1 MIINASPIDELIQ
14 NKNPFAGHIVVRSS
28 QIWGKS
34 FPDVPS
40 INAHASD
47 AIFDA
52 VKKVSKGERETV
64 GITITAER
72 GVGKSHIISRV
83 RHGLQTKDNAFFIY
97 MGKYEN
103 LDQIKYEFL
112 QTVASSLRAH
122 GSQNV
127 MQWQEIAAAL
137 INEVREFNYT
147 PQQYING
154 IYPKWLIKYSTN
166 FIDTLTEIVLQKKP
180 EITNPYL
187 VKAILWTLSSV
198 HSNYAS
204 YWLSGLELTQQQAE
218 VMGLPNS
225 EKEDKEAEGLKTVR
239 QILDIISD
247 YKVPVICF
255 DELDN
260 TEVNEYGFLTA
271 QVVANLVKDLY
282 NSLKRGIFL
291 LGIYPGTWREQI
303 KVLPQAEAV
312 IDRLVSEQLD
322 RQPLKLNNLNSDD
335 IVAVVSQWL
344 RVFYQDNQVTP
355 PHPVYPFDESK
366 LRELGKSRP
375 TIRAILK
382 WCAENFGNSPI
393 ISPVEEYYQN
403 ELTNVEASIDELMED
418 EDAIS
423 KALRLAF
430 SSLVG
435 EQLEGVKIEAIQDIQ
450 AKGADKGYIDFK
462 IVGND
467 SKVKIGVDVVQKS
480 GGTYIGAALKRL
492 IKYEKFDI
500 TRGCL
505 VRSKQINDT
514 ARQAKEYLE
523 KLLLH
528 QGGEW
533 VMLQSQDIKP
543 LLAIWFVY
551 SCESYELT
559 KEEIFDFIK
568 QEQIA
573 INNPLVR
580 EILSEPSGE
589 QPGDLTDD
597 DLPISIPQSVDNDAD
612 DLISI
617 PQSVDNDADDLD
629 NYLNQFVTNSI

>member
-1 MIINASPIDELIQ
+1 MIANSSPIDELIQ

-28 QIWGKS
+28 QVWGKS

-40 INAHASD
+40 INTHASD
-47 AIFDA
+47 AVFDA

-64 GITITAER
+64 GITITAEK
-72 GVGKSHIISRV
+72 GLGKSHIISRI
-83 RHGLQTKDNAFFIY
+83 RHRLQTEDNAFFIY
-97 MGKYEN
+97 MGKYDN
-103 LDQIKYEFL
+103 LNQIKYEFL
-112 QTVASSLRAH
+112 QTVASSLRAY
-122 GSQNV
+122 GSKNV

-137 INEVREFNYT
+137 INEVREWNYT

-154 IYPKWLIKYSTN
+154 IYPQWLKKYSTN
-166 FIDTLTEIVLQKKP
+166 FIDKLTEIVLQKKP

-198 HSNYAS
+198 HSNYAN

-225 EKEDKEAEGLKTVR
+225 EKEDKEAEGLKNVR

-260 TEVNEYGFLTA
+260 GEFNEHGFVLA
-271 QVVANLVKDLY
+271 QVVASLVKDLY
-282 NSLKRGIFL
+282 NSLKRGVFL
-291 LGIYPGTWREQI
+291 LAMYPATWREQI
-303 KVLPQAEAV
+303 RALPQAEA
-312 IDRLVSEQLD
+312 IMDRLLSERLD
-322 RQPLKLNNLNSDD
+322 KQPLKLNNLNSDD
-335 IVAVVSQWL
+335 VVAIVSQWL
-344 RVFYQDNQVTP
+344 KVFYKENQVTP

-375 TIRAILK
+375 TVRSILR
-382 WCAENFGNSPI
+382 WCAENFGNSP

-403 ELTNVEASIDELMED
+403 ELENLESFIHELMED

-423 KALRLAF
+423 NSLRFAF

-435 EQLEGVKIEAIQDIQ
+435 ETLEEVKVEAIQDIQ
-450 AKGADKGYIDFK
+450 AKSADKEYIDFK
-462 IVGND
+462 IIGND
-467 SKVKIGVDVVQKS
+467 SKVKIGVDVIQES
-480 GGTYIGAALKRL
+480 GGIYIQAALKRL
-492 IKYEKFDI
+492 IDYEKFDI

-505 VRSKQINDT
+505 VRSKKINSG
-514 ARQAKEYLE
+514 AVKANKYL
-523 KLLLH
+523 KTLLH
-528 QGGEW
+528 DQGGEW
-533 VMLQSQDIKP
+533 VMLQKQDIKP

-559 KEEIFDFIK
+559 KEQIFDFIK

-573 INNPLVR
+573 INNPLIR

-589 QPGDLTDD
+589 QPEDLTDD
-597 DLPISIPQSVDNDAD
+597 DLPISIPQTVDSSAD
-612 DLISI
+612 DI
-617 PQSVDNDADDLD
+617 DL
-629 NYLNQFVTNSI
+629 NLSLVN